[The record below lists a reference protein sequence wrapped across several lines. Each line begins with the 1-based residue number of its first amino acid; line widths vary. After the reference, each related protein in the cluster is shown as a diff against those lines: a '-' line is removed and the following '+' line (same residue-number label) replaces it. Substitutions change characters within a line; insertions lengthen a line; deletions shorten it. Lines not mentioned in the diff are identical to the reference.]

1 MDSLHF
7 VCPVRMCICASG
19 CSMDDPSFEE
29 QVYWPKYLLLRQSGT
44 CVGCESESEPVSESL
59 RFEAWWW
66 LVTRPLLHQAGSRVR
81 TPGLDNLKWDW
92 HASQGCLQTPD
103 PSSKN
108 VGCGAAG
115 ASRLMMNASCSFG
128 GIPDLGSWVLDGLYV
143 SCKRFLIR
151 AVRQRL
157 LFFFPRPS
165 PLSRCPDRRQARWH
179 APDHLTLLVH
189 LGVSGAARLR

>member
-1 MDSLHF
+1 VSCAYVYLCVRLQHGR
-7 VCPVRMCICASG
+7 PVIRVASILAK
-19 CSMDDPSFEE
+19 
-29 QVYWPKYLLLRQSGT
+29 VLYLLLQQSRT
-44 CVGCESESEPVSESL
+44 CVDGQSESESESL

-103 PSSKN
+103 PSSKSSKN
-108 VGCGAAG
+108 VACGAAG
-115 ASRLMMNASCSFG
+115 APRLMMNASCSFG
-128 GIPDLGSWVLDGLYV
+128 PGSWILDGLYV

-189 LGVSGAARLR
+189 FGVSGAARLR

>member
-1 MDSLHF
+1 MCVLCVCAF
-7 VCPVRMCICASG
+7 VRPAAAWKTRRS
-19 CSMDDPSFEE
+19 SS
-29 QVYWPKYLLLRQSGT
+29 KYIGQSIFCFGRADLAW
-44 CVGCESESEPVSESL
+44 VVNLNLNSESESL
-59 RFEAWWW
+59 RFEACW

-115 ASRLMMNASCSFG
+115 ASRLMMNSSCSFG

-143 SCKRFLIR
+143 SCKRLLIR

-179 APDHLTLLVH
+179 APDHLTLLVY